1 MSGPHDP
8 PLLLD
13 TASLSKMLIGTA
25 GVMQQ
30 IYTSRT
36 QLIAADGNRASDEYT
51 LNAVVHT
58 LGLLAVG
65 VAALLELQGGPRE

>member
-1 MSGPHDP
+1 MTDDAPT
-8 PLLLD
+8 LLD
-13 TASLSKMLIGTA
+13 LASLSKMLIGTA

-36 QLIAADGNRASDEYT
+36 SLTMADGNRASDEYT
-51 LNAVVHT
+51 LNMVVHT

-65 VAALLELQGGPRE
+65 VAALLELQGVPK